1 MRTRPAGLLAITIV
15 IASNHGGLAMRTRRC
30 LCRTGGRRLSDTPV
44 RGPVG
49 AADWPKVVMAPGELM
64 DAVWCGVPASGTT
77 IAPERHAIGLVGA
90 DGDRLRFEAK
100 AQAEGRSGVRGWPPF
115 GRAGLCSDA
124 VSATTA
130 EASQSVGDEF
140 RCKATKA
147 SLAIHPSQIHGLRK
161 SKPASPSES
170 AAGKWW
176 TVEQSCH
183 AAVGETSL
191 SAISSNSCPGG

>member
-1 MRTRPAGLLAITIV
+1 MPDRRAAVVGHACPG
-15 IASNHGGLAMRTRRC
+15 ASRRRGLAQ
-30 LCRTGGRRLSDTPV
+30 GGF
-44 RGPVG
+44 
-49 AADWPKVVMAPGELM
+49 MAPGELM

-191 SAISSNSCPGG
+191 SAISFNSCPGG